1 MSVQIVSIIRIQ
13 YNTTEMIT
21 YSELVTGLN
30 HYMLD
35 NRLLVKMDSHLTHS
49 ALLRVENDKKE
60 LNVNPQQWEYIK
72 KDQIMMSKQTERFFF
87 PKESDQLFWIFYK
100 FRYGESAYEMLD
112 KSKFLVEKGEKMKC
126 IETLRSN
133 KKQLST
139 YKIKGLKDTVEDDL
153 VNSKKIDIKTFFALC
168 ITHNMNVLFIHKQK
182 YYEIVCDPDNTEPPI
197 VLHQID
203 TPSLKYGFELD
214 FTHEKVEKYRV
225 TLYPAV
231 SITCPLKCISS
242 YKVCELRDICKH
254 VNIENE
260 LFVNKTKPQL
270 YQLIIDTL

>member
-1 MSVQIVSIIRIQ
+1 MSTAQ
-13 YNTTEMIT
+13 YND
-21 YSELVTGLN
+21 LVTGLN
-30 HYMLD
+30 PYMLD
-35 NRLLVKMDSHLTHS
+35 NRLLVKMDTHLTHS
-49 ALLRVENDKKE
+49 AVLRVQTDKKDV
-60 LNVNPQQWEYIK
+60 NTNPQQWEYVK

-100 FRYGESAYEMLD
+100 FQYGDSAFEMLD
-112 KSKFLVEKGEKMKC
+112 TSKFLVEKGEKMKC
-126 IETLRSN
+126 IDTLRSN

-182 YYEIVCDPDNTEPPI
+182 YYEIVCDPDYILPPI
-197 VLHQID
+197 VIHQID
-203 TPSLKYGFELD
+203 SPSLKYGYELD
-214 FTHEKVEKYRV
+214 ITHEKVEKYR
-225 TLYPAV
+225 TSFYQAN

-242 YKVCELRDICKH
+242 YKVDELRDICKH

-260 LFVNKTKPQL
+260 LIVNKTKPLL
-270 YQLIIDTL
+270 YQLLIDTL